1 MNNEKICL
9 TCLKLKIYKF
19 LNLVFVGLNPPNNYI
34 LFYYYENNNYY
45 GFIFSFSLFGFY
57 WGYLRRDISLF
68 VFACLTSKKYQKD
81 ML

>member
-34 LFYYYENNNYY
+34 LFYYYENNNCFNS
-45 GFIFSFSLFGFY
+45 GFKIINYSQ
-57 WGYLRRDISLF
+57 
-68 VFACLTSKKYQKD
+68 TQ
-81 ML
+81 